1 MKKIYPPLIITTAA
15 LPGDVPFLEMRDSE
29 QRIAKYLKA
38 INIWLKKIPDL
49 RIVLCDGT
57 GFDWID
63 IVEEK
68 YPNHHFECLHFIND
82 MNSVKKYGK
91 GFGEI
96 EILNFA
102 VNNSRY
108 VAEQSRFMKIT
119 GKYWVNNICKF
130 DDEDLFCDFK
140 CKSTF
145 LIFKLKLLYINSSFF
160 ICSSQMYLKYFY
172 NSSILIN
179 YHSGDDLE
187 HVMGKIII
195 SNNIK
200 NYQFKRFPGIA
211 GWSGTSNT
219 PFDLSPIT
227 LKDKLREIKYRLL
240 SWVL

>member
-1 MKKIYPPLIITTAA
+1 MKKKYPPLIITTAV
-15 LPGDVPFLEMRDSE
+15 LPGDVPFLKMRDSE
-29 QRIAKYLKA
+29 QRIAKYLQA
-38 INIWLKKIPDL
+38 IDIWLKKIPDL
-49 RIVLCDGT
+49 QIVLCDGT
-57 GFDWID
+57 DFNWIN
-63 IVEEK
+63 IVEKK
-68 YPNHHFECLHFIND
+68 YPNHHFECLHFKND

-102 VNNSRY
+102 VNNSEY
-108 VAEQSRFMKIT
+108 VTAQSRFMKIT

-145 LIFKLKLLYINSSFF
+145 EIFKWKLLYVNSAFF
-160 ICSSQMYLKYFY
+160 ICSSQTYLKYFY
-172 NSSILIN
+172 NSGVLIN
-179 YHSGDDLE
+179 DHSGDDLE

-200 NYQFKRFPGIA
+200 NYQFKRSPGIA

-219 PFDLSPIT
+219 HFDLSSVT
-227 LKDKLREIKYRLL
+227 LKDKLRELKYRLL
-240 SWVL
+240 SWIL